1 MEKETRKFTF
11 DIDYKVYKLMKIYC
25 ANNDIKMKD
34 FINNAIK
41 EKLEK

>member
-1 MEKETRKFTF
+1 MDKEAKKITF
-11 DIDYKVYKLMKIYC
+11 DIDYKIYKQMKIFC

>member
-1 MEKETRKFTF
+1 MEKEARNFTF
-11 DIDYKVYKLMKIYC
+11 AIDYKIYKQMKIYC

-41 EKLEK
+41 EKLGK